1 MNFSRKAHQSLLAWK
16 QRSTR
21 KPLLLRGARQVG
33 KTTLVTMFAT
43 EFTVFL
49 NVNLER
55 EEDRAIFERTD
66 SVRDILNAIYLLK
79 EVSPKPG
86 STLLFVD
93 EIQESPK
100 AIQLLRYFYEEMPEL
115 HVIAAGSLLEFSLKE
130 VPSFPVGRIEYL
142 CLHPLDFEEYLIAL
156 DYKMAT
162 EQLSQVPVAEFAHA
176 TLLKLFHEYAII
188 GSMPEVVQLYA
199 QTKNI
204 ASIKPVYERLWQSY
218 KDDVEKYAKNNTER
232 NVIRHIIDTAAHEHD
247 RIKFEKFGKSNYRSR
262 EVGEAMRTLEMAKV
276 IQMIYPTTS
285 LQPPIITDFKKRPRL
300 QLLDTGLLNQALGLQ
315 GEMIGIKDLS
325 DFYRGKVIQHLVTQQ
340 VIAIRENPSYKP
352 HFWVRESKD
361 ANSEVDLVF
370 QQSQYVVPIEIKSG
384 EQGRLRSLHQFVERS
399 NHPYAVRL
407 DANPLKVEKSVTP
420 AGKEYLLL
428 NLPYYNASKLPQYIQ
443 WFIENHKL

>member
-1 MNFSRKAHQSLLAWK
+1 VNFRRKAHQSLLAWK

-33 KTTLVTMFAT
+33 KTTLVTMFAS

-55 EEDRAIFERTD
+55 KQDRAIFERTD
-66 SVRDILNAIYLLK
+66 SVKDILNAIYLLK
-79 EVSPKPG
+79 EVSPKQG
-86 STLLFVD
+86 STLLFID

-188 GSMPEVVQLYA
+188 GGMPEVVQLYA

-232 NVIRHIIDTAAHEHD
+232 NVIRHIIDTAAHEQD
-247 RIKFEKFGKSNYRSR
+247 RIKFEKFGKSSYRSR
-262 EVGEAMRTLEMAKV
+262 EVGEAMRTLGMAKV

-285 LQPPIITDFKKRPRL
+285 LQPPIITDLKKRPRL
-300 QLLDTGLLNQALGLQ
+300 QLLDTGLLNHALGLQ
-315 GEMIGIKDLS
+315 GEMIGLKDLS

-340 VIAIRENPSYKP
+340 LIAIHENPSYKP

-370 QQSQYVVPIEIKSG
+370 QQSQYVVPIEVKSG

-399 NHPYAVRL
+399 NHSYAVRL
-407 DANPLKVEKSVTP
+407 YANPLKVEKSVTP

-428 NLPYYNASKLPQYIQ
+428 NLPYYIASKLPQYIQ